1 MPSERRYRLRKDE
14 LKNIVQEA
22 SRRFGEAIARVIGK
36 DVEIREMADG
46 TELIISG
53 GKTIFFRKD
62 GALFPT
68 LRIVD
73 LIEIKRVVVDMGA
86 VPYIANGADVMSP
99 GIASAD
105 PDIKTGDIVAIVD
118 ERHGKTI
125 AMGLALVDGVGMK
138 APKGKAVKNI
148 HHVGDRIWRALEKS

>member
-1 MPSERRYRLRKDE
+1 
-14 LKNIVQEA
+14 
-22 SRRFGEAIARVIGK
+22 
-36 DVEIREMADG
+36 MADG